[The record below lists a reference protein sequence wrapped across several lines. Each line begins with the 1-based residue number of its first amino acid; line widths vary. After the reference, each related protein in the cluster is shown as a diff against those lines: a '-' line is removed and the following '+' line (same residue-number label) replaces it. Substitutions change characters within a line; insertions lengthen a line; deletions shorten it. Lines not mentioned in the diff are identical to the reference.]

1 MNYLL
6 FFTFRIFF
14 ILMNLILFNI
24 AHLFNEFYHYKFML
38 MFKFNYFLFQFIFIN
53 YTSVANSIIDFNN
66 YFTALYQNYY
76 LNHLIIDSIMI
87 SYLIIYFPILC
98 INLYFIDI
106 IIIIKFVIFHLII
119 LNLITIHKFYYLNF
133 Q

>member
-24 AHLFNEFYHYKFML
+24 AHLFNEFYHHKFML

-66 YFTALYQNYY
+66 YFTALYQNFY
-76 LNHLIIDSIMI
+76 LNHLIINSIMI
-87 SYLIIYFPILC
+87 SYLIINFPILC
-98 INLYFIDI
+98 INLYLID

>member
-6 FFTFRIFF
+6 FFTFRTFF
-14 ILMNLILFNI
+14 LLMYLNLSYIV
-24 AHLFNEFYHYKFML
+24 HLFSVFYHYKFML

-53 YTSVANSIIDFNN
+53 YISVANSIIDFNN
-66 YFTALYQNYY
+66 YFTALYQNFY
-76 LNHLIIDSIMI
+76 LNHLIINSIMI
-87 SYLIIYFPILC
+87 SYLIINFPILC
-98 INLYFIDI
+98 INLYLID

-119 LNLITIHKFYYLNF
+119 LNLITIHKFYHLNF